1 VNGHPRTVV
10 SVQNSL
16 YGKVYVASPD
26 SPYLTI
32 IRTDQDI
39 IDATVL
45 VQGNIVDV
53 RTANQ
58 NGSQGNAI
66 VTSRKPGFGQP
77 CYLPPTLLSSTTI
90 LGNPGACSTLP

>member
-16 YGKVYVASPD
+16 FGKVFVASPD

-32 IRTDQDI
+32 VRTDQDI

-53 RTANQ
+53 RAGNQ
-58 NGSQGNAI
+58 NGASGNAI

-77 CYLPPTLLSSTTI
+77 CYLPPTLLPATI
-90 LGNPGACSTLP
+90 VAGNPSACSTLP